1 MFGSKKFLHDGAQVD
16 GVLIQSDD
24 GKVLVNAASSYHV
37 RVRVTFDD
45 GTLAEFDSKLNTK
58 SAGMRAVGA
67 IVPVRFDPSDRSKI
81 DIDDDELR
89 RRKDLS
95 ESQREAAFAATPAA
109 LPSDPSEALQSVWEQ
124 LKALDARG
132 SELRRSGAPRDQ
144 VGAWVAEKEALDSRF
159 RAMKSQHPT
168 WTPTPTGTSPDS

>member
-1 MFGSKKFLHDGAQVD
+1 MFGSKKFLQDGAQVD

-45 GTLAEFDSKLNTK
+45 GTSSEFDSKLHTK
-58 SAGMRAVGA
+58 TAGMRSVGSV
-67 IVPVRFDPSDRSKI
+67 VPVRYDVGDRSKI
-81 DIDDDELR
+81 DIDADELS

-95 ESQREAAFAATPAA
+95 ESQRDAAFTATPAA
-109 LPSDPSEALQSVWEQ
+109 LPSDPAEALQSLWEQ

-132 SELRRSGAPRDQ
+132 SDLRRAGAPREQ
-144 VGAWVAEKEALDSRF
+144 VGAWVAEKEALDSRY

-168 WTPTPTGTSPDS
+168 WSPTPT